1 MSLGSRDIGVITCL
15 NCCVCYFLD
24 QNFTLMNLD
33 FVIFHGSFIDTAKVG
48 VRKSV

>member
-1 MSLGSRDIGVITCL
+1 MTVGSSDTGVVTCF
-15 NCCVCYFLD
+15 NCCVGYFLD

-33 FVIFHGSFIDTAKVG
+33 FVILCGSFIDTARIG